1 MWLALYGSRR
11 QLLIDLAVTFVALAL
26 PWALIGGDQYP
37 ASTPR
42 SALLVLAVAAI
53 AGLSIQRLLEQVR
66 ASRDRLSG
74 VLAAATGNAIVA
86 TDREGTI
93 TVFNPGAER
102 MLGYRAEEVVGSA
115 TPALF
120 LTDDIE
126 PTFEAFAMALA
137 SSGGTE
143 TRELTYVRKDG
154 TRLRVSQTL
163 TTERGLDGRVVGY
176 LGVATDVTQQVRA
189 QSALVAERDFT
200 SAVLDTAGSLVIVTD
215 RDARIERFNR
225 AAEEVTGFAA
235 GDMIGKSLI
244 ETLMPPESVEG
255 VRAELAAAIAAEFP
269 RHYEHGLL
277 DRGRRPPAGVV
288 DRGLPHRRRG
298 RDHAPRGHRHRRH
311 RDSGARPTRCGSP
324 PAGWR
329 ASSSTPRRGSRSR
342 TTRGATCWST
352 GRGGRRTA
360 ASTRPAAGTPSCSSP
375 RSSGPCSRP
384 TGTCGTPAVWSST
397 SARRATRPRS
407 S

>member
-1 MWLALYGSRR
+1 MPSVRASGPAQLWLALAYVGVIVLMRQAAEGPTAGFAPLVILPAMWLALYGSRR
-11 QLLIDLAVTFVALAL
+11 QLLIDLAVTFAALAL

-53 AGLSIQRLLEQVR
+53 AGLSIQRLLGQVR

-102 MLGYRAEEVVGSA
+102 MLGYRAEEVVGGA

-120 LTDDIE
+120 LTDDDRSRRSR
-126 PTFEAFAMALA
+126 PFAMALA
-137 SSGGTE
+137 ASGGAE

-163 TTERGLDGRVVGY
+163 TTERDPDGRVVGY

-215 RDARIERFNR
+215 REARIERFNR

-235 GDMIGKSLI
+235 GDMIG
-244 ETLMPPESVEG
+244 
-255 VRAELAAAIAAEFP
+255 
-269 RHYEHGLL
+269 
-277 DRGRRPPAGVV
+277 
-288 DRGLPHRRRG
+288 
-298 RDHAPRGHRHRRH
+298 
-311 RDSGARPTRCGSP
+311 
-324 PAGWR
+324 
-329 ASSSTPRRGSRSR
+329 SR
-342 TTRGATCWST
+342 
-352 GRGGRRTA
+352 
-360 ASTRPAAGTPSCSSP
+360 
-375 RSSGPCSRP
+375 
-384 TGTCGTPAVWSST
+384 
-397 SARRATRPRS
+397 
-407 S
+407 